1 MLIFVAIIAVVIT
14 IFFTCVS
21 QKNKNEEIAQNV
33 DNRASAAAPDF
44 KYKCDYQDDSNFFR
58 ISYVVKNDCQ
68 SVVFVY
74 SYGEANKINVREIKM
89 SEIVDVQVDCD
100 GEVQG
105 GVGRAVVGGL
115 LAGGVGA
122 IVGASTAK
130 KQITYFDIMLT
141 CRSISDPVLLF
152 RLIKSPVSTSSEQY
166 KQALD
171 FSRKVSASIKALMEM
186 EAESKKTDEEK

>member
-1 MLIFVAIIAVVIT
+1 MWFLIIIAVIVIVVLISRESEKT
-14 IFFTCVS
+14 N
-21 QKNKNEEIAQNV
+21 NKEV
-33 DNRASAAAPDF
+33 DLKVKAAVLSAAPNF
-44 KYKCDYQDDSNFFR
+44 KYRCDYADAANHIR
-58 ISYVVKNDCQ
+58 ISYLVSNDCK
-68 SVVFVY
+68 SISFVSTRGDAAY
-74 SYGEANKINVREIKM
+74 PETRKILL

-130 KQITYFDIMLT
+130 KQITYFDIILT

-186 EAESKKTDEEK
+186 KTEK

>member
-1 MLIFVAIIAVVIT
+1 MWFLIIIAVIVIIVLISRESEKT
-14 IFFTCVS
+14 N
-21 QKNKNEEIAQNV
+21 NKEV
-33 DNRASAAAPDF
+33 DLKVKAAVLSAAPNF
-44 KYKCDYQDDSNFFR
+44 KYRCDYADTANHIR
-58 ISYVVKNDCQ
+58 ISYLVSNDCK
-68 SVVFVY
+68 SISFVSTRGDTAY
-74 SYGEANKINVREIKM
+74 PETRKILL

-130 KQITYFDIMLT
+130 KQITYFDIILT
-141 CRSISDPVLLF
+141 CRSVSDPVLLF

-186 EAESKKTDEEK
+186 ETESKKTDEEK